1 VADATTNKEM
11 PMVARY
17 SILGVLYWIKVVQ
30 DTASNLAT
38 GITAVYYLNDVI
50 YAFGGVE
57 NDDQSIVIY

>member
-1 VADATTNKEM
+1 
-11 PMVARY
+11 MVARY